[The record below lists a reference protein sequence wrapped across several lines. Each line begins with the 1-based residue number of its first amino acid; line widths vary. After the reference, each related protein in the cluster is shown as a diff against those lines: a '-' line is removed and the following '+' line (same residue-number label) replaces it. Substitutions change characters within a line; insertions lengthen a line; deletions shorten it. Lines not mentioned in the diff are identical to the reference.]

1 MLQVAEDTVP
11 VGLAVLDPVEV
22 LITAPQEVLVM
33 QVVTLHLKEIM
44 VELLQVMPQEVRE
57 ELAVAAEPVQLAET
71 KWMAGPELLPQVLIA
86 HKELAVVAEHKLL
99 DLVDLAEPV
108 AADRVDLEIVMVAQL
123 QLISAAEAADLVHLS
138 QCNVLVV
145 SAEVVLLNY

>member
-1 MLQVAEDTVP
+1 
-11 VGLAVLDPVEV
+11 
-22 LITAPQEVLVM
+22 
-33 QVVTLHLKEIM
+33 
-44 VELLQVMPQEVRE
+44 
-57 ELAVAAEPVQLAET
+57 
-71 KWMAGPELLPQVLIA
+71 PQVLIA

>member
-71 KWMAGPELLPQVLIA
+71 KWMAVQELLPQVLIA